1 MTADEVEQVRTGP
14 TRAEHMR
21 WCKERAL
28 AYCDRGDVTDAIAS
42 MLSDL
47 GKHPET
53 AGMQQMGMMLAL
65 GIDGDRR
72 RCREFITGFAE

>member
-1 MTADEVEQVRTGP
+1 MAR

-28 AYCDRGDVTDAIAS
+28 GYLKENDSKNAVAS

-47 GKHPET
+47 TKHPET
-53 AGMQQMGMMLAL
+53 NLLMQNPIYGTMGIMAMDSVEDA
-65 GIDGDRR
+65 RR
-72 RCREFITGFAE
+72 FIEGFTE